1 MKRFAPIAASLLL
14 AFSASAN
21 ASIVVAQ
28 DNFDGANSGFAGNWS
43 TDITKAKD
51 KPALTTAGGNKSLT
65 FGSNNDRAAWW
76 NLAETQ
82 TGGIIVDFSFSY
94 TGTLGNNDFLGLWLG
109 DATGPSF
116 GLKSNCDTGIC
127 TDDLYVRTVGTGGP
141 YLLGSDLVAGQTY
154 HLLGYL
160 SKTDGS
166 AYYNSFA
173 AWLNP
178 TAYEMTSLTGADKVA
193 TGASKIKSVSQI
205 GIRTANIDNGVK
217 VSVDNL
223 RVGEVPEPASLSL
236 FGLALA
242 GLGLASRRKRG

>member
-1 MKRFAPIAASLLL
+1 MKKLSYAVASLVF
-14 AFSASAN
+14 AFSANAN
-21 ASIVVAQ
+21 AGIVVAH
-28 DNFDGANSGFAGNWS
+28 DNFDGASAGFNGNWG
-43 TDITKAKD
+43 TDITAAKS
-51 KPALTTAGGNKSLT
+51 KPALTTVDGNKSLT

-94 TGTLGNNDFLGLWLG
+94 TGTLGNNDFMGLWLG
-109 DATGPSF
+109 DKDGPSF
-116 GLKSNCDTGIC
+116 GLKSNCDTGVC

-141 YLLGSDLVAGQTY
+141 YLLGSDLVAGQSY

-166 AYYNSFA
+166 EYYNSFA
-173 AWLNP
+173 AWMNP
-178 TAYEMTSLTGADKVA
+178 TAYEMTSLTGADRVA
-193 TGASKIKSVSQI
+193 TGASKISSVSQI
-205 GIRTANIDNGVK
+205 GIRTVNIDKGVK
-217 VSVDNL
+217 VSIDNL
-223 RVGEVPEPASLSL
+223 RVSEVPEPATLSL

>member
-1 MKRFAPIAASLLL
+1 MKKLSIFAASLLL

-21 ASIVVAQ
+21 ASIVVAH
-28 DNFDGANSGFAGNWS
+28 DNFDGASAGFNGSWG
-43 TDITKAKD
+43 TDITNAKS
-51 KPALTTAGGNKSLT
+51 KPAVTTAGGNKSLT
-65 FGSNNDRAAWW
+65 FGSNNDRAAYW

-109 DATGPSF
+109 DKDGPSF
-116 GLKSNCDTGIC
+116 GLKSNCDTGVC

-160 SKTDGS
+160 TKTNGS
-166 AYYNSFA
+166 GFYNSFA
-173 AWLNP
+173 AWMNP
-178 TAYEMTSLTGADKVA
+178 TADEMNSLTGADRVA
-193 TGASKIKSVSQI
+193 TGTSKISSVSQI
-205 GIRTANIDNGVK
+205 GIRTVNLDNGVK
-217 VSVDNL
+217 VSIDNL
-223 RVGEVPEPASLSL
+223 RVSEVPEPASLSL

-242 GLGLASRRKRG
+242 GLGLAGRRKRG